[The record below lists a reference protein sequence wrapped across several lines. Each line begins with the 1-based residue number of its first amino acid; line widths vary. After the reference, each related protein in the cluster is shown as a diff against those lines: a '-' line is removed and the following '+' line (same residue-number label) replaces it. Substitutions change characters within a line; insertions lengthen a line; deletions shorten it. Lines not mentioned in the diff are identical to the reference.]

1 MRVEAMGCP
10 YFEEVVMV
18 FCRAYPLKKL
28 LPRNVSTAASRCVGA
43 GFDRCPFYQEVTAR
57 GDMEETATAVSC
69 PAMKIESPAV
79 HGRTEGG
86 LT

>member
-1 MRVEAMGCP
+1 MGCP

-43 GFDRCPFYQEVTAR
+43 SFDRCPFYQEVTAR
-57 GDMEETATAVSC
+57 GDVDLTATAVSC
-69 PAMKIESPAV
+69 PAMTPESRAV
-79 HGRTEGG
+79 HERTEGG
-86 LT
+86 RT